1 MSEERRG
8 LFHFLCEACLN
19 RPPVL
24 VGGEFRWRC
33 DHQKVTIVESGDRRS
48 LQYDEER
55 SRSDRR
61 PPVIDNKSGPLFAR
75 W

>member
-1 MSEERRG
+1 MPDEKG
-8 LFHFLCEACLN
+8 LFRFLCMECRAKS
-19 RPPVL
+19 PKL

-33 DHQKVTIVESGDRRS
+33 DHQKVTVFERGDRRS

-55 SRSDRR
+55 VRSDKR
-61 PPVIDNKSGPLFAR
+61 PAVIDNTTGPFFAR